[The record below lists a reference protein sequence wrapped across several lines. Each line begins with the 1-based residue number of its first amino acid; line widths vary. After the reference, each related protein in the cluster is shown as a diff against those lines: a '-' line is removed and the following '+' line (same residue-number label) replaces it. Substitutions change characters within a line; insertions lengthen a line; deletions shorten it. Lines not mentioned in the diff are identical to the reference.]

1 MGYRMDVYTLGK
13 KYSFD
18 DVFAHAIGN
27 SGALQVKEMD
37 GNTVVFGSFERVQ
50 VHLTEEEKAAW
61 KRQIEEA
68 QALAEAKHAME
79 EAQKQ
84 ELALHVPPVKEDGG
98 ADLETDEVDSG
109 EYDYDDDDEPAT
121 AEDYDGLADDA
132 ESVAEEARAIAA
144 EMRAE
149 KAEEVKH

>member
-1 MGYRMDVYTLGK
+1 MGYKMDVYTLGK
-13 KYSFD
+13 KYSFT

-50 VHLTEEEKAAW
+50 IHLTEEEKAAW

-84 ELALHVPPVKEDGG
+84 EMALKVPPVQG
-98 ADLETDEVDSG
+98 ADLATDEVDGG
-109 EYDYDDDDEPAT
+109 EYDYDDDDDEPAT
-121 AEDYDGLADDA
+121 AEDYDDLAEDA
-132 ESVAEEARAIAA
+132 ESVAEEARSIAA